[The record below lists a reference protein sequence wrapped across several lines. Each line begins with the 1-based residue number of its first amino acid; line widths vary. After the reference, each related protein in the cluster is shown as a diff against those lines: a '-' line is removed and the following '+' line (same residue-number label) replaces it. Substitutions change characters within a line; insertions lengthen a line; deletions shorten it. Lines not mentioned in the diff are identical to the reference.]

1 MNNWKPH
8 SWMKKKAL
16 HQPVYKNKNKLSDV
30 LKKLESFPPLVFA
43 GEVRDLKKELAKCVK
58 GQGFLLQA
66 GDCAESFTE
75 FHPDNIRDTFRVILQ
90 MAIVLTFAA
99 NVPVVKVGRLAGQF
113 AKPRSNP
120 TEIKNGKELPS
131 YLGDIINSI
140 NFDENSREPD
150 PYRMIE
156 AYNQSASTQNLLRAF
171 ATGGYADLSYVQNWN
186 LDFVKNSSQGSA
198 FKKIADRISESLSFM
213 NACGVNSETSRQL
226 AESSFFISHEALLLP
241 YESCFVRV
249 DSTTGDYYD
258 VSSHLIW
265 IGDRT
270 KQIDGAHVE
279 FCSGVSNP
287 IGIKV
292 GPSTDVNEL
301 LRLLEKLNP
310 KNEAGKIVLIIR
322 MGCEKIEKL
331 FPPILNKINI
341 TGHNV
346 VWSCDPMHGNTLV
359 STTGFKTRPFNSVV
373 KEVKNVFE
381 VHQSEGSY
389 AGGLHIEMTGQNVT
403 ECTGG
408 AKNISDQDLSS
419 RYHTHC
425 DPRLNADQALELA
438 FLISDEIKKNSN
450 YAKNIIRAAS

>member
-1 MNNWKPH
+1 MNDWKPD

-16 HQPVYKNKNKLSDV
+16 HQPVYKNKDRLSKV
-30 LKKLESFPPLVFA
+30 LKKLKSFPPLVFA
-43 GEVRDLKKELAKCVK
+43 GEVRDLKKELAKCVG

-66 GDCAESFTE
+66 GDCAESFSE

-120 TEIKNGKELPS
+120 TEIKDGEELPS

-150 PYRMIE
+150 PDRMIE

-226 AESSFFISHEALLLP
+226 AESNFFISHEALLLP

-249 DSTTGDYYD
+249 DSTTGYFYD

-279 FCSGVSNP
+279 FCSGISNP
-287 IGIKV
+287 IGIKI
-292 GPSTDVNEL
+292 GPSADVNEL

-310 KNEAGKIVLIIR
+310 TNEAGKIVLIVR

-331 FPPILNKINI
+331 FPPILKKINSA
-341 TGHNV
+341 GKNV
-346 VWSCDPMHGNTLV
+346 VWSCDPMHGNIEK
-359 STTGFKTRPFNSVV
+359 SNSGYKTRNFLNIL
-373 KEVKNVFE
+373 KEVKSFFNIHKVE
-381 VHQSEGSY
+381 KSY
-389 AGGLHIEMTGQNVT
+389 AGGIHLEMTGKNVT
-403 ECTGG
+403 ECLGG
-408 AKNISDQDLSS
+408 MQKIKDQDLGA

-425 DPRLNADQALELA
+425 DPRLNASQSIELA
-438 FLISDEIKKNSN
+438 FLLAGYLKEF
-450 YAKNIIRAAS
+450 